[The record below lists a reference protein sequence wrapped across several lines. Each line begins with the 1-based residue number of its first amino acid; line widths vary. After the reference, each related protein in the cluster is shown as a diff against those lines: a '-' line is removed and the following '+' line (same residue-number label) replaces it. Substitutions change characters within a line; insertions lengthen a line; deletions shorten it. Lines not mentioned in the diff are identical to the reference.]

1 VRSAGKGAAEPP
13 EPRAAVGKAG
23 APPAAAALSGH
34 PRHRAVAPASQLLR
48 SVEQRTSAQVAA
60 VVAEL
65 GALDLERAPL
75 AALTALLTAC
85 AGTET
90 RIAVRVASAAAEPP
104 APAGPETFIS
114 VKAAAARIAKSPK
127 WLYRR
132 KHRLPFLC
140 ELEPGSWGV
149 HVPTLERWMTTRTR
163 R

>member
-1 VRSAGKGAAEPP
+1 
-13 EPRAAVGKAG
+13 
-23 APPAAAALSGH
+23 
-34 PRHRAVAPASQLLR
+34 LLR

-65 GALDLERAPL
+65 DALDLERAPL

-90 RIAVRVASAAAEPP
+90 RIAVRVASASAEASAPV
-104 APAGPETFIS
+104 PAGPEVFIS
-114 VKAAAARIAKSPK
+114 IKAAAARLGRSPK

-132 KHRLPFLC
+132 KHRLPFLR

-149 HVPTLERWMTTRTR
+149 SVPALERWMAARAR
-163 R
+163 RSP